1 MAGPVGIYI
10 SVPFCKA
17 KCTFCNFASG
27 VFGAERMQQY
37 VDRLCEEIRTSRVA
51 TQNIAAVLPRTVDTI
66 YFGGGT
72 PSLLSAQQF
81 RQIFQKL
88 RREFD
93 LAGDAEITL
102 ECAPGQLSDETLEEL
117 LQQGMNRISF
127 GVQSFVDR
135 ETAAVGRL
143 HTQQQ
148 CEAELARVRA
158 AGVYEINIDLIA
170 GLPHQTAQS
179 WRYSVEQAI
188 ARGAPHLSI
197 YMLEVDDESRLGREM
212 LEQGTRYGASSVPSE
227 DDTADWYQQACT
239 AFRAAGVEQYEIS
252 NFARP
257 GHRSRH
263 NLKYWQRQPYIGF
276 GLDAHS
282 MLPTATGAVRFAN
295 TSDLDEYL
303 GKAALTPFRMLES
316 ASNTAAAPEFDVIGR
331 DEAFEESLFLG
342 LRLNEGVD
350 LNHLRNQFGD
360 ALLDDA
366 MPALREVRDAG
377 LLELHSDRMR
387 LTPHGRLISNEVFN
401 RLLIS
406 SAA

>member
-1 MAGPVGIYI
+1 MAGPVGVYI

-27 VFGAERMQQY
+27 VFGAERMQHY
-37 VDRLCEEIRTSRVA
+37 VDRLCEEIRISRVA
-51 TQNIAAVLPRTVDTI
+51 APSIAAVLPLEADTI

-81 RQIFQKL
+81 RQIFQHL
-88 RREFD
+88 RGEFD
-93 LAGDAEITL
+93 LAEDAEITL
-102 ECAPGQLSDETLEEL
+102 ECAPGQLSKETLDEL

-135 ETAAVGRL
+135 ESAAVGRL
-143 HTQQQ
+143 HTEQQ

-158 AGVYEINIDLIA
+158 AGVHEINLDLIA
-170 GLPHQTAQS
+170 GLPHQTAES
-179 WRYSVEQAI
+179 WRYSVERAI
-188 ARGAPHLSI
+188 ASGAPHLSV
-197 YMLEVDDESRLGREM
+197 YMLEVDGESRLGREM
-212 LEQGTRYGASSVPSE
+212 LGQGTRYGAGSVPSE
-227 DDTADWYQQACT
+227 DETADWYQQACL
-239 AFRAAGVEQYEIS
+239 AFRAAGVQQYELS

-257 GHRSRH
+257 GHQSRH
-263 NLKYWQRQPYIGF
+263 NLKYWRRQPYVGF

-282 MLPTATGAVRFAN
+282 MLSTDAGALRFAN

-303 GKAALTPFRMLES
+303 GNAAPTLFRLLES
-316 ASNTAAAPEFDVIGR
+316 TSKTATPEFNIIGR

-350 LNHLRNQFGD
+350 LNHLRNQFGND
-360 ALLDDA
+360 LLEDT
-366 MPALREVRDAG
+366 MPALLEVRDAG
-377 LLELHSDRMR
+377 LLELNSDRMR
-387 LTPHGRLISNEVFN
+387 LTPRGRLVSNEVFN

-406 SAA
+406 AAA

>member
-37 VDRLCEEIRTSRVA
+37 VERLCEEIRMSQA
-51 TQNIAAVLPRTVDTI
+51 AAQNIAAVLPRTVDTI

-81 RQIFQKL
+81 RQIFQHL
-88 RREFD
+88 RGEFD
-93 LAGDAEITL
+93 LSSGAEITL
-102 ECAPGQLSDETLEEL
+102 ECAPGQLSDETLDEL
-117 LQQGMNRISF
+117 LRQGMNRISF

-143 HTQQQ
+143 HTEQQ
-148 CEAELARVRA
+148 CEAEFARVRA
-158 AGVYEINIDLIA
+158 AGVHEINIDLIA

-188 ARGAPHLSI
+188 ASGTPHISV

-212 LEQGTRYGASSVPSE
+212 LEQGTRYSASSVPSE

-239 AFRAAGVEQYEIS
+239 AFRAAGVQQYEIS

-263 NLKYWQRQPYIGF
+263 NLKYWQRKPYVRL

-282 MLPTATGAVRFAN
+282 TLPTDTGAVRFAN

-303 GKAALTPFRMLES
+303 GNAATTPFRLLES
-316 ASNTAAAPEFDVIGR
+316 ASNTAAPEFNIIGR

-366 MPALREVRDAG
+366 MPAFLEVRDAG
-377 LLELHSDRMR
+377 LLELSSDRMR
-387 LTPHGRLISNEVFN
+387 LTPHGRLVSNEVFN